1 MVKILI
7 NDWPFSMGAT
17 ALLRMDKEN
26 QIKCDGNVLD
36 VPIEW
41 FESLPERFFDYL
53 VRTYSMGIRR
63 KEQLE
68 RAFQKLKI
76 STKNGEVTNKDS
88 FKFHGDI
95 INKTLKEGLDRV
107 AKYFPD
113 FKDEV
118 TALLLDGKTAL
129 KQIDLAT
136 LERVIRRTI
145 EILNEPEID
154 QKLTINVVKGTILSS
169 SGGQVSFLNVAKNS
183 LSFKEQIATF
193 RKDFIDPLILELKLQ
208 ECIEKHD
215 TDTAWKL
222 IQESDIGVAEQ
233 WKKKNKKA
241 NSVDFSYF
249 ENLPQC
255 SGIDGQWGTLA
266 YQEMMFM
273 PLASTSYN
281 DFYNG
286 QMTNAP
292 LISTLA
298 RLLLFISPLGCT
310 SYRKTIGREEQ
321 FVFSFLHVEGDC
333 EETRKRNDS
342 FMKALR
348 RDNLFSS
355 ALVSSHERLVKSEKE
370 RNLATLLI
378 EWVTYS
384 ISKKTLLEYRVVNEK
399 FIKTLLSGSIHFDI
413 NKIFPHTFREQL
425 IHEALRNNDTKTLIF
440 EEMRRLITE
449 NSKNYYSIKMALNL
463 RELILKE
470 GQTVEQ
476 KTLTDRM
483 YGRGQALQKELLK
496 KHNMQESEE
505 YVSPNEKKIAT
516 IAYRLLNAAK
526 GGNREVFFETVLR
539 LHLLAN
545 LPINKEFTSLL
556 DRKVVSDHEFATM
569 SLAFIAGLMS
579 QYESKEMKEV
589 EEVVE

>member
-1 MVKILI
+1 
-7 NDWPFSMGAT
+7 MGAT

>member
-1 MVKILI
+1 
-7 NDWPFSMGAT
+7 MGAT
-17 ALLRMDKEN
+17 ALLRMDEEN

-36 VPIEW
+36 VPVEW
-41 FESLPERFFDYL
+41 FESLPERLFDYL
-53 VRTYSMGIRR
+53 VRTYSMGVRR

-68 RAFQKLKI
+68 NSFRKLKLSI
-76 STKNGEVTNKDS
+76 ENGEVTKKDS
-88 FKFHGDI
+88 FKFHGEI

-107 AKYFPD
+107 AKYFPNYQ
-113 FKDEV
+113 DEV
-118 TALLLDGKTAL
+118 TELILEGKKAL
-129 KQIDLAT
+129 KQIDLPT
-136 LERVIRRTI
+136 LEKVINRTI

-154 QKLTINVVKGTILSS
+154 QKLTINVVKGTTLKS
-169 SGGQVSFLNVAKNS
+169 SGGQVSFLNVAKNT
-183 LSFKEQIATF
+183 LSFKEQIAVF
-193 RKDFIDPLILELKLQ
+193 RKDFIDPLVLELKLQ
-208 ECIEKHD
+208 QCIENND
-215 TDTAWKL
+215 ADTAWKL

-241 NSVDFSYF
+241 NSIDFGYF
-249 ENLPQC
+249 EQLPQC
-255 SGIDGQWGTLA
+255 SGIDRQWGTLA

-273 PLASTSYN
+273 PLASTSLN

-298 RLLLFISPLGCT
+298 RLLLFLSPLGCT

-333 EETRKRNDS
+333 EETRKRNDA
-342 FMKALR
+342 FARALR
-348 RDNLFSS
+348 HDNLFSS
-355 ALVSSHERLVKSEKE
+355 ALVSSHEKLVKSEEE
-370 RNLATLLI
+370 RKLATVLI
-378 EWVTYS
+378 EWVTFDK
-384 ISKKTLLEYRVVNEK
+384 SKKTLLEYRVVNEK
-399 FIKTLLSGSIHFDI
+399 FIKTLLSGSTHFDI
-413 NKIFPHTFREQL
+413 NKIFPYTFREQL

-440 EEMRRLITE
+440 EEMRQLINE

-483 YGRGQALQKELLK
+483 YGRGQALQRKLFK
-496 KHNMQESEE
+496 PQNMEE
-505 YVSPNEKKIAT
+505 GEGYTSPNEKKIAT

-526 GGNREVFFETVLR
+526 GGNRDVFFETVLR

-569 SLAFIAGLMS
+569 SLSFIAGLMS
-579 QYESKEMKEV
+579 QFESKEV
-589 EEVVE
+589 EEVEV

>member
-1 MVKILI
+1 
-7 NDWPFSMGAT
+7 MGAT
-17 ALLRMDKEN
+17 ALLRMDEEH

-41 FESLPERFFDYL
+41 IESLPERFFDYL
-53 VRTYSMGIRR
+53 VRTYSMGARR
-63 KEQLE
+63 KEQLDQS
-68 RAFQKLKI
+68 FQKIKLSIENGKV
-76 STKNGEVTNKDS
+76 KNTDS
-88 FKFHGDI
+88 YKFHGDI
-95 INKTLKEGLDRV
+95 INNTLKEGLDRV

-113 FKDEV
+113 YQDEATKLILEGKD
-118 TALLLDGKTAL
+118 AL
-129 KQIDLAT
+129 KQIDLPT
-136 LERVIRRTI
+136 LEKVIHRAI

-169 SGGQVSFLNVAKNS
+169 SGGQVSFLNVAKNT
-183 LSFKEQIATF
+183 LSFKEQIAVF
-193 RKDFIDPLILELKLQ
+193 RKDFIDPLVLELKLQ
-208 ECIEKHD
+208 QCIENND
-215 TDTAWKL
+215 ADTAWKL
-222 IQESDIGVAEQ
+222 IQESDIGIAEQ

-241 NSVDFSYF
+241 KSIDFSYF
-249 ENLPQC
+249 EKLPPC
-255 SGIDGQWGTLA
+255 SGIEGQWGTLA

-273 PLASTSYN
+273 PLASTSFN

-286 QMTNAP
+286 QMTSAP

-310 SYRKTIGREEQ
+310 SYRKTIGREEH

-333 EETRKRNDS
+333 EETRKRNDA
-342 FMKALR
+342 FARAFR
-348 RDNLFSS
+348 RDNLFST
-355 ALVSSHERLVKSEKE
+355 ALISSHEKMIKKEKE
-370 RNLATLLI
+370 RETVTLLI
-378 EWVTYS
+378 EWVTFNK
-384 ISKKTLLEYRVVNEK
+384 SKKTLLEYRVVNEK
-399 FIKTLLSGSIHFDI
+399 FIKTLLSGSTHFDI
-413 NKIFPHTFREQL
+413 NKIFPYAFREQL

-440 EEMRRLITE
+440 EEMRRLITD

-483 YGRGQALQKELLK
+483 YGRGQALQKKLFK
-496 KHNMQESEE
+496 PQTVQESEE
-505 YVSPNEKKIAT
+505 YTSPNEKKIAT

-579 QYESKEMKEV
+579 QFESKEQKEV
-589 EEVVE
+589 EEVEA

>member
-1 MVKILI
+1 
-7 NDWPFSMGAT
+7 MGAT

-208 ECIEKHD
+208 ECIENHD

>member
-1 MVKILI
+1 
-7 NDWPFSMGAT
+7 MGAT
-17 ALLRMDKEN
+17 ALLRMDEKN
-26 QIKCDGNVLD
+26 QIKCDGNVID

-41 FESLPERFFDYL
+41 FESLPERLFDYL
-53 VRTYSMGIRR
+53 VRTYSMGVRR
-63 KEQLE
+63 KEQLDRSFE
-68 RAFQKLKI
+68 KLKF
-76 STKNGEVTNKDS
+76 SVENGEVTKKDS
-88 FKFHGDI
+88 YKLHGDI

-107 AKYFPD
+107 AKYFPNY
-113 FKDEV
+113 KDEV
-118 TALLLDGKTAL
+118 TELLLKGKTAL
-129 KQIDLAT
+129 KQIDLPSV
-136 LERVIRRTI
+136 EKVINRAI

-208 ECIEKHD
+208 ECIANND
-215 TDTAWKL
+215 ADTAWKL
-222 IQESDIGVAEQ
+222 IQESDVGIAVQ

-241 NSVDFSYF
+241 KAIDFSYF
-249 ENLPQC
+249 EQLPQC

-286 QMTNAP
+286 QMKNAP

-298 RLLLFISPLGCT
+298 RLLLFISPIGCT

-342 FMKALR
+342 FAQALR
-348 RDNLFSS
+348 KDNLFSS
-355 ALVSSHERLVKSEKE
+355 ALVTSHEKLVKSEEE
-370 RNLATLLI
+370 RKLATLLI

-384 ISKKTLLEYRVVNEK
+384 TSKKTLLEYRVVNEK
-399 FIKTLLSGSIHFDI
+399 FIKTLLSGSKHFDV
-413 NKIFPHTFREQL
+413 NKIFPFTFREQL

-440 EEMRRLITE
+440 EEMRRLITD

-470 GQTVEQ
+470 GQTLEQ

-483 YGRGQALQKELLK
+483 YGRGQSLQKNLFK
-496 KHNMQESEE
+496 PQNFQEGEGYS
-505 YVSPNEKKIAT
+505 SPIEKKIAT

-545 LPINKEFTSLL
+545 LPISKEFTSLL

-579 QYESKEMKEV
+579 QYESKEV
-589 EEVVE
+589 EEVEA

>member
-1 MVKILI
+1 
-7 NDWPFSMGAT
+7 MGAT
-17 ALLRMDKEN
+17 ALLRMDEDN
-26 QIKCDGNVLD
+26 QIKGDGNVLD

-53 VRTYSMGIRR
+53 VRTYSMGVRR

-68 RAFQKLKI
+68 RSYQKLKLSI
-76 STKNGEVTNKDS
+76 ENGEVTKKDS

-107 AKYFPD
+107 AKYFP
-113 FKDEV
+113 KYQDEV
-118 TALLLDGKTAL
+118 TELILEGKTAL
-129 KQIDLAT
+129 KQIDLPA
-136 LERVIRRTI
+136 LEKVINRTI

-154 QKLTINVVKGTILSS
+154 QKLTINVVKGTILTS
-169 SGGQVSFLNVAKNS
+169 SGGQVSFLNVAKNA
-183 LSFKEQIATF
+183 LSFKEQIAVF
-193 RKDFIDPLILELKLQ
+193 RKDFINPLILELKLQ
-208 ECIEKHD
+208 YCIENND
-215 TDTAWKL
+215 ADTAWKL
-222 IQESDIGVAEQ
+222 IQESDIGIAKQ
-233 WKKKNKKA
+233 WKGKNKKA
-241 NSVDFSYF
+241 KSIDFSYF
-249 ENLPQC
+249 EKLPQC
-255 SGIDGQWGTLA
+255 SGIDGQWGTME

-273 PLASTSYN
+273 PLASTSFN

-286 QMTNAP
+286 QITNAP
-292 LISTLA
+292 LVSTLA

-333 EETRKRNDS
+333 EETRKRND
-342 FMKALR
+342 FFAKALS
-348 RDNLFSS
+348 RDNLISS
-355 ALVSSHERLVKSEKE
+355 ALVSSHEKLVKSEEE
-370 RNLATLLI
+370 RKLATVLI
-378 EWVTYS
+378 EWVTYNL
-384 ISKKTLLEYRVVNEK
+384 SKKTLLEYRVVNEK
-399 FIKTLLSGSIHFDI
+399 FIKTLLSGSTHFDI

-440 EEMRRLITE
+440 EEMHRLITD

-483 YGRGQALQKELLK
+483 YGHGYRLQKKLFTPQNK
-496 KHNMQESEE
+496 QVGDDYK
-505 YVSPNEKKIAT
+505 SPIDKKIAT
-516 IAYRLLNAAK
+516 ISYRLLNAAK

-545 LPINKEFTSLL
+545 LLINKEFTSLL

-569 SLAFIAGLMS
+569 SLSFIAGLMS
-579 QYESKEMKEV
+579 QFESKEV
-589 EEVVE
+589 EKVEA